1 MTIAQQLHAV
11 RIQAPYYHKG
21 RSGEHSGLHRYL
33 DPDFINRYRQDVQR
47 GQFTLPQF
55 DSWQEEERHSRHGKE
70 PVLRLPLHRAFH
82 IFSCEVVCERL
93 GYPALDPRKV
103 TSAGFV
109 IRKISG
115 GHEYAWM
122 MEDGEAIGWQLA
134 PTELRDPDMHRR
146 LCANGVLHKRAD
158 EPSYSGELT
167 HPLHVLKTQDASKKF
182 HTLLFGYLPLGGFYY
197 LRDSSNAFDVSSQ
210 QEVQNAAAAALPWPF
225 GYRQPLDQSWSKR
238 CMRPMKSGHP
248 TTELFE
254 LLRLLVNRYHLGQ
267 RDVPENAALERLFG
281 QIWLYD
287 YHTIPV
293 AIRNQ
298 DYTEANHRLF
308 EPYRNGTL
316 LDYLKACFERGENN
330 PLVRWIVQQEK
341 TASAVGGVPRLVDS
355 MLEPLPASSGSGAVD
370 GDLMYK
376 TLYLLPSD
384 AQDIRELLGQRLRNQ
399 ALAQVKEIPLPK
411 FSQNRGDLYQIV
423 PFVRSLND
431 CGKEQIQWAH
441 ASARSILF
449 RVAAP
454 FDPEASRPSMIQMP
468 SLSDLKRGF
477 AKGASMITPSDTF
490 NLMNSLKLDKGVSPD
505 ALPDKPP
512 EGGLDIQWICSFS
525 LPVITL
531 IAMLLLMIMISL
543 LNIIFFW
550 MPWVRICLPFPKMK

>member
-1 MTIAQQLHAV
+1 MTAAQKLHAI
-11 RIQAPYYHKG
+11 RLQAPFYLNAHAG
-21 RSGEHSGLHRYL
+21 QRSGLHRYL
-33 DPDFINRYRQDVQR
+33 DPDFINRYRQDIQR

-55 DSWQEEERHSRHGKE
+55 HHWLEEERHSRHGKE
-70 PVLRLPLHRAFH
+70 PVLRLPSHRAFH
-82 IFSCEVVCERL
+82 IFSTEAVCERL
-93 GYPALDPRKV
+93 GYPALDPQKI

-115 GHEYAWM
+115 GREYAWM

-134 PTELRDPDMHRR
+134 PTELRDPDIHRR
-146 LCANGVLHKRAD
+146 LCANGVLHKRND
-158 EPSYSGELT
+158 EPSYSGEQT
-167 HPLHVLKTQDASKKF
+167 HPLHPFKTQDAQKKI

-197 LRDSSNAFDVSSQ
+197 HRDTSTAFDPASQ
-210 QEVQNAAAAALPWPF
+210 HAVQEAAKKSLPWPF
-225 GYRQPLDQSWSKR
+225 GYRTPLDQSWTTDCTTPLNQGRPSKA
-238 CMRPMKSGHP
+238 
-248 TTELFE
+248 LFE
-254 LLRLLVNRYHLGQ
+254 LLKQLVNRYHLGQ
-267 RDVPENAALERLFG
+267 RDVADNAALERLFD
-281 QIWLYD
+281 QIWLYEESQLPNALRHQE
-287 YHTIPV
+287 YT
-293 AIRNQ
+293 ASNQ
-298 DYTEANHRLF
+298 ELF
-308 EPYRNGTL
+308 KPYRKQSL
-316 LDYLKACFERGENN
+316 LSYLRACFDRQERN
-330 PLVRWIVQQEK
+330 PLVAWIARFENAISK
-341 TASAVGGVPRLVDS
+341 AGGIDLWNPTAFERLPDHHSTGLIGGSILTQ
-355 MLEPLPASSGSGAVD
+355 
-370 GDLMYK
+370 

-384 AQDIRELLGQRLRNQ
+384 AQDIRSLLDQRLRNQ
-399 ALAQVKEIPLPK
+399 ALTQVKEIPLPK
-411 FSQNRGDLYQIV
+411 FSQNRDDLYQIV

-431 CGKEQIQWAH
+431 CGKEQIQWAD

-454 FDPEASRPSMIQMP
+454 FDPEASRPAMIQMP
-468 SLSDLKRGF
+468 SLADLKRGF

-531 IAMLLLMIMISL
+531 IAMMLLMIMISL